1 MSAQNT
7 SNSSIFTLDIEGM
20 TCASCVGR
28 VEKALDKIPGVEAAS
43 VNLAT
48 EQAKVR
54 LKSDSET
61 SVAEVIAQVQ
71 KTGYGAKLSNPHGGS
86 QSNLSHAFWGS
97 DGLGRV
103 LLSFALSAPLLFPMF
118 LMPFGI
124 HWALSP
130 KWQIMLA
137 TPVQFIL
144 GWRFY
149 KAGFKSVLAGAGNMD
164 LLVALGTS
172 AAYGLSVY
180 QMMTS
185 PHASHELYF
194 EGSAVIICMVLLGK
208 WLEARAKQQTSEA
221 IRALQ
226 KLWPE
231 SAKVLDPS
239 VVIGEG
245 AFLEQY
251 QIGRASCRERV

>member
-1 MSAQNT
+1 MLFR
-7 SNSSIFTLDIEGM
+7 SS
-20 TCASCVGR
+20 
-28 VEKALDKIPGVEAAS
+28 EK
-43 VNLAT
+43 N
-48 EQAKVR
+48 
-54 LKSDSET
+54 
-61 SVAEVIAQVQ
+61 
-71 KTGYGAKLSNPHGGS
+71 
-86 QSNLSHAFWGS
+86 QSHTFWGS

-103 LLSFALSAPLLFPMF
+103 LLSFALSAPLMLPMF

-124 HWALSP
+124 HWFLSA
-130 KWQIMLA
+130 KWQLLLA

-149 KAGFKSVLAGAGNMD
+149 KAGFKSLLAGAGNMD

-172 AAYGLSVY
+172 AAYGLSLY
-180 QMMTS
+180 QMFAS
-185 PHASHELYF
+185 AHASHELYF

-231 SAKVLDPS
+231 NAKVLNTNT
-239 VVIGEG
+239 VIGAD
-245 AFLEQY
+245 AFLDQYREVPLEQVFPNDRILVLPGERIPVDGTIIFGSSHIDESLLTGE
-251 QIGRASCRERV
+251 IGRAHV

>member
-1 MSAQNT
+1 MSTQKPV
-7 SNSSIFTLDIEGM
+7 NSDFYTLDIGGM

-28 VEKALDKIPGVEAAS
+28 VEKALDNIPGVEAAT

-48 EQAKVR
+48 EQAKIRVKHGSAIR
-54 LKSDSET
+54 
-61 SVAEVIAQVQ
+61 VQ
-71 KTGYGAKLSNPHGGS
+71 EIISLIKKTGYEAKETTPHGSGGELAS
-86 QSNLSHAFWGS
+86 KPFWAN

-103 LLSFALSAPLLFPMF
+103 LLSFILSAPLVLPML

-124 HWALSP
+124 HWSLSP
-130 KWQIMLA
+130 KWQLALA

-149 KAGFKSVLAGAGNMD
+149 KAGYKSLMAGTGNMD

-180 QMMTS
+180 LMWVAPYAHQ
-185 PHASHELYF
+185 ELYF

-208 WLEARAKQQTSEA
+208 WLEARA
-221 IRALQ
+221 
-226 KLWPE
+226 
-231 SAKVLDPS
+231 
-239 VVIGEG
+239 
-245 AFLEQY
+245 
-251 QIGRASCRERV
+251 